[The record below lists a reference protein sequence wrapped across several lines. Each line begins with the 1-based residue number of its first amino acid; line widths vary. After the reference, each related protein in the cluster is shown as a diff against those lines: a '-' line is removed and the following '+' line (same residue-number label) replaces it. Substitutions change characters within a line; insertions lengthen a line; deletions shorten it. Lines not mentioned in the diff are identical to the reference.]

1 MNSIASSII
10 LELQKQ
16 NDTLQIELKEIKEIF
31 NKIIIQ
37 IYFVLILFYIL
48 VQSYVCR
55 CTHRFRGFI

>member
-1 MNSIASSII
+1 MNSITSSII

-16 NDTLQIELKEIKEIF
+16 NNRLKIEIKEIKEIF

-48 VQSYVCR
+48 VQGYISR
-55 CTHRFRGFI
+55 RSHRFSGFI